1 MRTFISEDLALTISQ
16 SREFLLRYTWQPSVL
31 LMEMVGT
38 LPITC
43 RGNQEHWVLASGRTT
58 VNCGKSFPCFTGA
71 HEQLTGVHRYW
82 ILGVVGM
89 VLETAQDKGQFLS
102 CNIQSSSPYRP
113 QSPISTKV
121 TSVGRLCLFQFPRD
135 QRKKP
140 RYQVTWTLTSLL
152 LIISTMP
159 TTSSNTRPSFLQLS
173 RRRKGAG

>member
-1 MRTFISEDLALTISQ
+1 
-16 SREFLLRYTWQPSVL
+16 
-31 LMEMVGT
+31 MVGT

-71 HEQLTGVHRYW
+71 HEQLTGVQQ
-82 ILGVVGM
+82 ILDTRGGWGWCWKQ
-89 VLETAQDKGQFLS
+89 LTLRANSFPATYGAAQLTDPTESDFYQGNICGSAVSLS
-102 CNIQSSSPYRP
+102 IN
-113 QSPISTKV
+113 
-121 TSVGRLCLFQFPRD
+121 PRD
-135 QRKKP
+135 QRKEP
-140 RYQVTWTLTSLL
+140 RYRVTWTLTSLL